1 MYGRFEPL
9 GAALGLPPRLEDS
22 RSQWVDSALDHDIN
36 AAAFTPRGEL
46 AGHCFLAPGDAG
58 SAEVAVFVHQDSRR
72 KGLGTNLLKTALEW
86 AAAAGIRRVWGLASS
101 DNRAALR
108 LLTNCGFHQVR
119 FASQE
124 AELEIYLPLP

>member
-1 MYGRFEPL
+1 
-9 GAALGLPPRLEDS
+9 
-22 RSQWVDSALDHDIN
+22 
-36 AAAFTPRGEL
+36 
-46 AGHCFLAPGDAG
+46 
-58 SAEVAVFVHQDSRR
+58 VAVFVHQDSRR

-101 DNRAALR
+101 DNRAELR